1 METLVIQAIDVKK
14 RSLKKYRR
22 NLLCIGRLEEKLE
35 SLDEKIKSIR
45 SPNYSGMP
53 RGGTPITIVD
63 LLADKESLENRIKR
77 IHSKVIK
84 CKRDIL
90 DVIDTIEN
98 PTHAYILEAHFI
110 QLESIDDI
118 AQSLNYTTTYVYRLY
133 SKAIDLVD
141 IPTSADLRGSV

>member
-53 RGGTPITIVD
+53 RGGTPVTIEELLSDKVD
-63 LLADKESLENRIKR
+63 LEKRIKR
-77 IHSKVIK
+77 LKVK
-84 CKRDIL
+84 GRRLKNEIL
-90 DVIDTIEN
+90 DEIDTLED
-98 PTHAYILEAHFI
+98 PRYCEVLEAYFI
-110 QLESIDDI
+110 DCKNIGEI
-118 AQSLNYTTTYVYRLY
+118 ADEMGYTDRYIYDLY
-133 SKAIDLVD
+133 KEAIKELVFSEA
-141 IPTSADLRGSV
+141 T